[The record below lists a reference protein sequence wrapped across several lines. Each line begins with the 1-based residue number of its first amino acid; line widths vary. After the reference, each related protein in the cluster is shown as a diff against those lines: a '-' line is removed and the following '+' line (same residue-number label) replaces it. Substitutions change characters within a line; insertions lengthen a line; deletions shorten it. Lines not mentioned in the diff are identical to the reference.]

1 VDSTPRAYRLK
12 AGNAARKIST
22 DAGDIPRTRGVRE
35 TLERLGVTVPE
46 FPPYS
51 PDLNLVEQPIG
62 KLKAFLRKLGP
73 RSWRSLVLLKTIDRA
88 MVVLFVW
95 NLPISDSVS
104 SGRVR
109 PSRHLRAR
117 PAISWLPGGR
127 WCCCYG
133 AELQG
138 RAGFG
143 GAT

>member
-1 VDSTPRAYRLK
+1 MALLSSVDSTPRAYRLK

-73 RSWRSLVLLKTIDRA
+73 RSWRSLMAGVRNGLKQFSPAECIAYLRHA
-88 MVVLFVW
+88 GY
-95 NLPISDSVS
+95 
-104 SGRVR
+104 GRPKRKAV
-109 PSRHLRAR
+109 
-117 PAISWLPGGR
+117 
-127 WCCCYG
+127 
-133 AELQG
+133 
-138 RAGFG
+138 
-143 GAT
+143 